1 MQWLKA
7 EIHTTAPK
15 QGLHDI
21 TGLIE
26 DAVAKLGA
34 QEGMLFLNLQHTSAA
49 LAVSENY
56 DPTAKTDLET
66 FLARLAP
73 EGQPWYD
80 HTLEGPDDSPSHM
93 RSIVTGSSL
102 TLPIDGG
109 RLTLGTW
116 QGIFLCE
123 HRRQPQR
130 RTVLLRVL
138 KMG

>member
-1 MQWLKA
+1 MEWLKA
-7 EIHTTAPK
+7 EIHATAPK

-21 TGLIE
+21 TGPIE

-34 QEGMLFLNLQHTSAA
+34 REGMLFLNLQHTSAS

-56 DPTAKTDLET
+56 DPSAKADLEA

-73 EGQPWYD
+73 EGQAWHD

-93 RSIVTGSSL
+93 RSVVTGTSL
-102 TLPIDGG
+102 SLPIDGG

-123 HRRQPQR
+123 HRRRPHR